1 MERLAEKVAMSGPDE
16 SREDCVVDK
25 RARMSSVLWVAKAY
39 NERFQ
44 LPPSEIRT
52 LAAIKKWWDLQSCA
66 GGDIAV
72 VSDKAINERLFPFAP
87 HPSNLVFPT
96 MEMLHEGLERRGLRT
111 DLTDL
116 AGNPIHIVWGVLP
129 MSWWVRDRARSRIE
143 REIERKASQ
152 CSGDL
157 DSCGLLS
164 ARPEWIRNWLEPYL
178 APHSPRRRATS
189 AEARQ
194 VQEIR
199 DRILGHLKRSLVAII
214 RANEGPIATSSGL
227 FEIDRLTRLLGGID
241 LERGRAIRLIGRL
254 LGELG
259 LARYSTGPNKSC
271 EWFLPL
277 VTMNG
282 AQRAAFDALPYTE
295 KWSLRL
301 FVGKALIEGRSF
313 EDWGESQPL
322 SFDGEFWREAHKAGY
337 LDGRRSFA
345 KLLASECVDQC
356 SGAKGSHNGCDD
368 CNCWCMAGRLPPRTN
383 RHPVLCFEPPYW
395 RVE

>member
-1 MERLAEKVAMSGPDE
+1 MEQLAERFMMSGPE
-16 SREDCVVDK
+16 QSHEDCMVEK
-25 RARMSSVLWVAKAY
+25 RSRKSSALWVAKAY

-52 LAAIKKWWDLQSCA
+52 LAAIKKWWDHQSFA

-72 VSDKAINERLFPFAP
+72 VSDKAINDRFFPFAL

-96 MEMLHEGLERRGLRT
+96 MEMLHDGLERRGLRT

-143 REIERKASQ
+143 REIERTASQ

-157 DSCGLLS
+157 GSCALLF
-164 ARPEWIRNWLEPYL
+164 ARPGWIRNWLEPYL

-194 VQEIR
+194 VREIR
-199 DRILGHLKRSLVAII
+199 DRILGHLKRNLVALI
-214 RANEGPIATSSGL
+214 RANNGPIATSSDL
-227 FEIDRLTRLLGGID
+227 FEIDSLTRLLGGID
-241 LERGRAIRLIGRL
+241 LQRGRAIRLIGRL

-259 LARYSTGPNKSC
+259 LARYSTGPSKSC

-277 VTMNG
+277 VTMDG
-282 AQRAAFDALPYTE
+282 AQRAAFDALPYTD
-295 KWSLRL
+295 KWSFRL
-301 FVGKALIEGRSF
+301 LVAKALIEGRSF
-313 EDWGESQPL
+313 DEWGESQPL
-322 SFDGEFWREAHKAGY
+322 RFDAEFWREAHEAGY
-337 LDGRRSFA
+337 LDGRRAFA

-356 SGAKGSHNGCDD
+356 SGADCSHEDWDD
-368 CNCWCMAGRLPPRTN
+368 CTCWCLAGRLPPRTN

-395 RVE
+395 SVE